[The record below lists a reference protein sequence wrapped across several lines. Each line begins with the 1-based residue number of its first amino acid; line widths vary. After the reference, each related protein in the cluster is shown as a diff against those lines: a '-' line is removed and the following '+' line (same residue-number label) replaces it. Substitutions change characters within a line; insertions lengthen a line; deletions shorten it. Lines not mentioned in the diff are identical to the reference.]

1 MKKAKVILDKDYVIS
16 KIDDKVFSSFVE
28 PIGRCIYTGIYE
40 PGHPQADKHGF
51 RQDVLEKTKALNL
64 TLNRFPGGN
73 YTSTYRWEDSI
84 GPKEKRPKRV
94 EVAWQCIETNQF
106 GIDEFAEWSKL
117 NGSDVMMTV
126 NLATR
131 GVLEAMDCVEYCNF
145 KGGTYWSDKRIEY
158 GHKEPHNYKYW
169 CLSNEVDGIWQ
180 VGQKHP
186 TEYGRIAREA
196 AKAMKLIDPEIKT
209 VLAGS
214 ASPGMED
221 FPWYDKTALEE
232 AYDFVDYLSIHQYI
246 HNSKNDTPSFLARNL
261 VTDQYFKYAI
271 AACDYV
277 QAIKHG
283 SKRID
288 ISFDE
293 YNVWHTITKRPEE
306 RFENR
311 WPEVKAILEDCYT
324 AEDAVALGGMLI
336 SILRYSDRVKIACMS
351 ELVNCISNLRTRPGG
366 GCWALPPY
374 YTYLLYS
381 KYGRGTALHTRID
394 SPKYDCEDFT
404 DVTYL
409 DAIGVLGDDGSL
421 TLFAI
426 NRSMDEDLPM
436 ELELRGF
443 EDYRVDKHI
452 VITADDPKAT
462 NTEEDPEHVVPKADG
477 NAAVEDGKVQATLP
491 KLSWNVI
498 HLVK

>member
-1 MKKAKVILDKDYVIS
+1 MDKAKVVLDKDFKIS
-16 KIDDKVFSSFVE
+16 KVDDKVFSSFVE
-28 PIGRCIYTGIYE
+28 PIGRCIYGGIYE
-40 PGHPQADKHGF
+40 PGHPMADENGF
-51 RQDVLEKTKALNL
+51 RKDVLEKTKALNL

-84 GPKEKRPKRV
+84 GPKANRPKRV

-106 GIDEFAEWSKL
+106 GIDEFADWSKL

-169 CLSNEVDGIWQ
+169 CLTNEIDGVWQ
-180 VGQKHP
+180 VGQKNP
-186 TEYGRIAREA
+186 TDYGRIAREA
-196 AKAMKLIDPEIKT
+196 AKGMKLIDHDIKT

-214 ASPGMED
+214 SSPGQD
-221 FPWYDKTALEE
+221 TFPWFDMHALQES
-232 AYDFVDYLSIHQYI
+232 YDFVDYLSIHQYI
-246 HNSKNDTPSFLARNL
+246 TNAKDDTPSFVARNI
-261 VTDQYFKYAI
+261 VTDNYFKSAI

-277 QAIKHG
+277 KAVKNSNKKIN
-283 SKRID
+283 

-306 RFENR
+306 RFEVL
-311 WPEVKAILEDCYT
+311 WPEVKTLIEDRYT

-336 SILRYSDRVKIACMS
+336 SILRHADRVEIACIS
-351 ELVNCISNLRTRPGG
+351 ELVNCISHLRTRDGG

-374 YTYLLYS
+374 YTFLLFS
-381 KYGRGTALHTRID
+381 KYGRGTALHTAID
-394 SPKYDCEDFT
+394 SPKYDCTAFT
-404 DVTYL
+404 DVPYL
-409 DAIGVLGDDGSL
+409 DAMGVLGDDDSV

-426 NRSMDEDLPM
+426 NRSVDEDLPL

-443 EDYRVDKHI
+443 GEYRVDEHI
-452 VITADDPKAT
+452 VLTDADPKAT
-462 NTEEDPEHVVPKADG
+462 NTEEDPEHVVPKANG
-477 NAAVEDGKVQATLP
+477 NAAVEDGKVKATLP

-498 HLVK
+498 RLVK